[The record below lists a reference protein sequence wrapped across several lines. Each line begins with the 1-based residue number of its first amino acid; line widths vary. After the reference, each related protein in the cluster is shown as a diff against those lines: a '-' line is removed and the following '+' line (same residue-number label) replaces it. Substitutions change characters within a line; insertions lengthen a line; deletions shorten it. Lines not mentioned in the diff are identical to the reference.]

1 MTSILT
7 RTISQLLLLPSLM
20 VAAAI
25 LVKGYT
31 DAGDGFNAGVVAAL
45 GILLQYLAF
54 GYRRAESLLPMRL
67 APQIALY
74 GLLLALAVCFA
85 PAVAGEPIFT
95 HFPAPRAE
103 VIHIGTLE
111 LITAVVFD
119 LAVFMLVFGAA
130 VGAMRFIARVLD
142 TDLDRPA
149 SAIAAIASGVEM
161 ADLPS
166 EEDEER

>member
-7 RTISQLLLLPSLM
+7 RTISRLLLLPSLM
-20 VAAAI
+20 IAAAI
-25 LVKGYT
+25 LVKGYA

-54 GYRRAESLLPMRL
+54 GYRRAERLLPMRF
-67 APQIALY
+67 APQIALS
-74 GLLLALAVCFA
+74 GLLLALAVCFV
-85 PAVAGEPIFT
+85 PVLYGEAIFT
-95 HFPAPRAE
+95 HSPAPGAE

-119 LAVFMLVFGAA
+119 LAVFLLVFGAA
-130 VGAMRFIARVLD
+130 VAAMRFVARVLD

-149 SAIAAIASGVEM
+149 SAIAAIASGVEL
-161 ADLPS
+161 ADQPV
-166 EEDEER
+166 DEGEGP

>member
-7 RTISQLLLLPSLM
+7 RTVARLLLLPSLM

-25 LVKGYT
+25 LVKGYS
-31 DAGDGFNAGVVAAL
+31 DAGDGFNAGVVASL

-54 GYRRAESLLPMRL
+54 GWRRTERLLPMRF
-67 APQIALY
+67 APQIALS

-85 PAVAGEPIFT
+85 PAVRGDAIFT
-95 HFPAPRAE
+95 HYPRPGSE
-103 VIHIGTLE
+103 VVHIGTLE
-111 LITAVVFD
+111 VLTAVAFD

-130 VGAMRFIARVLD
+130 VGAMRFIGRVLD

-149 SAIAAIASGVEM
+149 TAIAAIASGVEM
-161 ADLPS
+161 ADVPG
-166 EEDEER
+166 EEEERP